1 MTVKTEE
8 LVSARVERGRAAASA
23 RPAPLIRHL
32 GITEYGTSWEAMRRF
47 TAGRSA
53 STPDEL
59 WVLEHP
65 PVYTSGIAGRPE
77 HFPKGSNIPL
87 VRSDRGG
94 QITYHG
100 PGQAIVYT
108 LVDLERR
115 RLTVRAMVALVEQ
128 AVIETL
134 AQRGLSAERRPGAPG
149 VYLEGAKIAA
159 LGLRVRRGGCYH
171 GVALNVDMDLAP
183 FSDIDPC
190 GYPGLEVTQVSAHGV
205 AANAQELGEALARR
219 VAQLLE
225 AR

>member
-1 MTVKTEE
+1 MEE
-8 LVSARVERGRAAASA
+8 AVSPGHTLGRPSQLAPPAAVIRRLGVVEYATA
-23 RPAPLIRHL
+23 
-32 GITEYGTSWEAMRRF
+32 YEAMRRF
-47 TAGRSA
+47 AAGRGA
-53 STPDEL
+53 ATPDEL

-65 PVYTSGIAGRPE
+65 PVYTVGIAGRSE
-77 HFPKGSNIPL
+77 HFPKSLHIPL
-87 VRSDRGG
+87 VRADRGG

-100 PGQAIVYT
+100 PGQAVVYT

-115 RLTVRAMVALVEQ
+115 RLTVRGMVSLIER

-134 AQRGLSAERRPGAPG
+134 AQCGVGAETKTGAPG
-149 VYLEGAKIAA
+149 VYVEGAKIAA

-190 GYPGLEVTQVSAHGV
+190 GYPGLAVTQTSAHGV
-205 AANAQELGEALARR
+205 AAGVRELGEALAHRI
-219 VAQLLE
+219 AQLLE